1 MESPQPLSP
10 KKVENIIPTTAN
22 TTTTTATATT
32 TPKNMNTPVQ
42 TPNSDDNIN
51 SNENIVENS
60 TTASPIASSS
70 SSSPDA
76 AAAMD
81 QNISPDL
88 KDLDSSQNN
97 NDKDNN
103 NNNPIPDDINN
114 KNGQP
119 NENIETSTNETS
131 NKNTKDGDSSN
142 ETDKD
147 KTTNTENASNDSD
160 IPIIDP
166 ATTKP
171 APPPP
176 PEPDMNNLPK
186 DPIPDHQKRHALM
199 AIKAVKRLKDAKPF
213 LLPVDTVA
221 LNIPFYY
228 NYIKRPMD
236 LSTIEKK
243 LNVNAYATPEE
254 ITEDFDR
261 MVNNSII
268 FNGAT
273 SVISRMARNIQA
285 AFEKHMLNMPAKE
298 AIILDKGS
306 RSNRKTGT
314 TSNDTK
320 NSAATAATAAT
331 ATATTTTINNNTSTG
346 SSTGKGRRKG
356 RNTVDPD
363 QPVVI
368 RRAPTHNGR
377 PKRQIHP
384 PKSKDIYPIENKKPK
399 SKKLQQAMKFCGSV
413 LKELMSKKYSSFN
426 YPFLEPVDPVAMNI
440 PTYFDYVK
448 HPMDLGTMQNKL
460 SNWEYQSLEDFEKDI
475 KLVFSN
481 CYAFN
486 PDGTI
491 VNMMGHRLEE
501 VFNSKWADRPIF
513 TSYNDDEHENDK
525 NGNNNFNSSSN
536 NNDNDLLYDESDNDR
551 YDDDDDIDETAIT
564 NPAIQ
569 YLEEQLARM
578 KVELQELKRQEI
590 ERIRK
595 ERRLLR
601 GQSNTA
607 KYQQRSTNRRRTN
620 NKRSGGP
627 NKSSKLNRDRKR
639 LKTVVTYDM
648 KKCITEHINDLSST
662 NLEKVIKII
671 MPNNVGQEEVEL
683 DLDTLDNDTILTL
696 YNTFFRQFDESANS
710 NGNPSNLS
718 DYNDHRDYSP
728 LSPNSTTNTK
738 KRKSKQLSKEEE
750 SRQIEKI
757 KNKLAY
763 LEHASPLSSNGSP
776 TNMKTNPLNK
786 ASLSISTSSSSSSDD
801 DDDDDDESESE
812 EE

>member
-1 MESPQPLSP
+1 MESLQPISP
-10 KKVENIIPTTAN
+10 KKVDAITNMS
-22 TTTTTATATT
+22 TTTTTDINTSIQ
-32 TPKNMNTPVQ
+32 TPKSDQNTNEV
-42 TPNSDDNIN
+42 
-51 SNENIVENS
+51 SNTVSS
-60 TTASPIASSS
+60 TLDT
-70 SSSPDA
+70 
-76 AAAMD
+76 
-81 QNISPDL
+81 NISPDL
-88 KDLDSSQNN
+88 KSLDSSHMIDN
-97 NDKDNN
+97 NDVPSTHQN
-103 NNNPIPDDINN
+103 
-114 KNGQP
+114 
-119 NENIETSTNETS
+119 NIETS
-131 NKNTKDGDSSN
+131 SSN
-142 ETDKD
+142 ETDKKIPTD
-147 KTTNTENASNDSD
+147 ENSTTNN
-160 IPIIDP
+160 IPVIDP

-186 DPIPDHQKRHALM
+186 DPIPDHQKKHALM

-254 ITEDFDR
+254 ITADFDR

-273 SVISRMARNIQA
+273 SVISRMAKNIQA
-285 AFEKHMLNMPAKE
+285 AFEKHMLNMPARD
-298 AIILDKGS
+298 AVIADNS
-306 RSNRKTGT
+306 TRSNR
-314 TSNDTK
+314 
-320 NSAATAATAAT
+320 TAATASSGT
-331 ATATTTTINNNTSTG
+331 GRSRRSKNTL
-346 SSTGKGRRKG
+346 
-356 RNTVDPD
+356 DPD

-384 PKSKDIYPIENKKPK
+384 PKSKDIYPVVENKRPK

-448 HPMDLGTMQNKL
+448 HPMDLGTMQEKL
-460 SNWEYQSLEDFEKDI
+460 SNWEYHSMEEFEKDM

-513 TSYNDDEHENDK
+513 TSYNDDEHEN
-525 NGNNNFNSSSN
+525 GNNSN
-536 NNDNDLLYDESDNDR
+536 NNNNNNNNNSNFNNEDGTNISYDESEM
-551 YDDDDDIDETAIT
+551 DDDDDIDETAIT

-601 GQSNTA
+601 GQTKSA
-607 KYQQRSTNRRRTN
+607 RYQQRSTNRRRMS

-696 YNTFFRQFDESANS
+696 YNTFFRQFDESAINNGSSNS
-710 NGNPSNLS
+710 LNLT
-718 DYNDHRDYSP
+718 DYNDYRDYSP
-728 LSPNSTTNTK
+728 LSPNSTINHK
-738 KRKSKQLSKEEE
+738 KRKSRQLSQEEE

-776 TNMKTNPLNK
+776 NNMRANSLNK

-801 DDDDDDESESE
+801 DDDDDESESE

>member
-1 MESPQPLSP
+1 MESPQLLSP
-10 KKVENIIPTTAN
+10 KKEQNTTAIS
-22 TTTTTATATT
+22 TTTTTT
-32 TPKNMNTPVQ
+32 TPQNMNTPVQ
-42 TPNSDDNIN
+42 TPNSDDNTN
-51 SNENIVENS
+51 SNEKPIEDSNTTTTVTSNS
-60 TTASPIASSS
+60 TTTTTT
-70 SSSPDA
+70 
-76 AAAMD
+76 MD
-81 QNISPDL
+81 QNISPDI
-88 KDLDSSQNN
+88 KKLDSPQDNN
-97 NDKDNN
+97 ASINNN
-103 NNNPIPDDINN
+103 NNNPLSDNIDN
-114 KNGQP
+114 KDEQQ
-119 NENIETSTNETS
+119 NENTDTS
-131 NKNTKDGDSSN
+131 NNDANGKNTKNSDSSN
-142 ETDKD
+142 EADKD
-147 KTTNTENASNDSD
+147 KITNTESTSNDSN

-176 PEPDMNNLPK
+176 PEPDMNNLP
-186 DPIPDHQKRHALM
+186 DNPIPEHQKRHALM

-298 AIILDKGS
+298 AVILDKSS
-306 RSNRKTGT
+306 RPNRKASSV
-314 TSNDTK
+314 SNDTK
-320 NSAATAATAAT
+320 NTS
-331 ATATTTTINNNTSTG
+331 TTTTTTTTTNTTTNNN
-346 SSTGKGRRKG
+346 SSNSAGKGRKRS
-356 RNTVDPD
+356 RNTIDPD

-413 LKELMSKKYSSFN
+413 LKEMMSKKYSSFN

-460 SNWEYQSLEDFEKDI
+460 SNWEYQSLEEFEKDM

-513 TSYNDDEHENDK
+513 TNYNDDEYDNDK
-525 NGNNNFNSSSN
+525 NGNNNFNNN
-536 NNDNDLLYDESDNDR
+536 NNDHDVIYDENDNDR

-607 KYQQRSTNRRRTN
+607 KYQQRSTNRRRMN

-627 NKSSKLNRDRKR
+627 NKSGKLNRDRKR

-683 DLDTLDNDTILTL
+683 DLDTLDNNTILTL
-696 YNTFFRQFDESANS
+696 YNTFFRQFDESASS
-710 NGNPSNLS
+710 NGNANNLS
-718 DYNDHRDYSP
+718 DHNDHRDYSP
-728 LSPNSTTNTK
+728 LSPNSIINNK
-738 KRKSKQLSKEEE
+738 KKKSRQLSQEEE

-786 ASLSISTSSSSSSDD
+786 ASLSISVSSSSSS
-801 DDDDDDESESE
+801 DDDDDESESE